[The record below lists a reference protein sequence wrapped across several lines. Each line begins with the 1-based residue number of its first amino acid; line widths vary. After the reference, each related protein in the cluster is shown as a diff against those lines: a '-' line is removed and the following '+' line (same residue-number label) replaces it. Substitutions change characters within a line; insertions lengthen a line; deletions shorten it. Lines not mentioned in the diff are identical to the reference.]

1 MIQLLY
7 FIFKNWKISVIIV
20 NLVIVLSLYNKN
32 GSLLKEKNEF
42 KNKIISLE
50 HEIKNIS
57 INRENISKISK
68 KQNDIAYY
76 TDVNIKSIHEWMLEL
91 SSDNKQ

>member
-7 FIFKNWKISVIIV
+7 FIFKNWKIAAIIV
-20 NLVIVLSLYNKN
+20 NLVVVLSLYNKN
-32 GSLLKEKNEF
+32 GSLLKERNEF
-42 KNKIISLE
+42 KNKIINLE
-50 HEIKNIS
+50 DEIKNIS

-68 KQNDIAYY
+68 KQNDIAYH